1 VVPGEN
7 EGIVEWFLVPVS
19 VAANMEPESDAEV
32 RRPRLVRRSP
42 LKPAPKLCPRCLH
55 PVKNASKLGGWL
67 IPMSYHCPN
76 CGYSGTAFLE
86 RTSSEEGREE
96 S

>member
-1 VVPGEN
+1 
-7 EGIVEWFLVPVS
+7 
-19 VAANMEPESDAEV
+19 MEPESDAEV
-32 RRPRLVRRSP
+32 GRPRLVRRSP